1 MYRSLITILLNHTLF
16 AKQMIFRFYMNLKLV
31 INGVPFC
38 HIIVCRVALEINK
51 IQRKSVNAHKRSES
65 RTVEG

>member
-1 MYRSLITILLNHTLF
+1 
-16 AKQMIFRFYMNLKLV
+16 MNLKLV

-38 HIIVCRVALEINK
+38 HIIVCRVALEINTV
-51 IQRKSVNAHKRSES
+51 QRKSINGHKGSES

>member
-1 MYRSLITILLNHTLF
+1 MCRSVITILLNHTLF

-38 HIIVCRVALEINK
+38 HIIVCLVALEINK

>member
-1 MYRSLITILLNHTLF
+1 MCRNVITILLNHTLF
-16 AKQMIFRFYMNLKLV
+16 AKQMIFSFYMNLKLV
-31 INGVPFC
+31 INGVPIC

>member
-1 MYRSLITILLNHTLF
+1 M
-16 AKQMIFRFYMNLKLV
+16 FRFYINLKLV

-51 IQRKSVNAHKRSES
+51 IQRKSINAHKRSEL

>member
-1 MYRSLITILLNHTLF
+1 MYRSVITILLNHTLF
-16 AKQMIFRFYMNLKLV
+16 AKQMIQVLHEFKTSNQRCSLLPHYRLS
-31 INGVPFC
+31 C
-38 HIIVCRVALEINK
+38 VALEINK

>member
-1 MYRSLITILLNHTLF
+1 MCRSVITILLNHTLF

-38 HIIVCRVALEINK
+38 HIIVCRVTLEINK

>member
-1 MYRSLITILLNHTLF
+1 
-16 AKQMIFRFYMNLKLV
+16 MNLKLV

-38 HIIVCRVALEINK
+38 HIIVCRVALEINT
-51 IQRKSVNAHKRSES
+51 IQRKSINGHKRSES